1 MQFLV
6 TMEFV
11 EPGPLLAPQQL
22 GQMVEQAILP
32 SFDVLV
38 ELQAARKVLAGGV
51 LAGTRSAS
59 FVVEAASND
68 ELDQL
73 LEGLPFWAVMK
84 TSVAPLQAFAQ
95 RAANDRAL
103 LARIKAAGQ

>member
-1 MQFLV
+1 MQYLV

-11 EPGPLLAPQQL
+11 EPGPLFSAQAL
-22 GQMVEQAILP
+22 GQMVAETILP
-32 SFDVLV
+32 SFDVLAGWQV
-38 ELQAARKVLAGGV
+38 EGKVLAGGV
-51 LAGTRSAS
+51 LVGTRTAV
-59 FVVEAASND
+59 FVIEAASHD

-84 TSVAPLQAFAQ
+84 TTVTPLQAFGQ

-103 LARIKAAGQ
+103 LARIQAASQ